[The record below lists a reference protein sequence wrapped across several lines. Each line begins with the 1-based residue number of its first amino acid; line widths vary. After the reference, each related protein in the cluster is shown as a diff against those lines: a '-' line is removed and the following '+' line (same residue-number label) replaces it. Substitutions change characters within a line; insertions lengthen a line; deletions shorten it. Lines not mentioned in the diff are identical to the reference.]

1 MNPRSSYREAAV
13 QGAAPVGLV
22 VLLYEQVIEDVRRA
36 LAAHACGNIEGRTR
50 EINHGLLVL
59 GHLEATLDEERGG
72 AVAINLKRFYRQVRA
87 ALVEAQCRQS
97 ADVMERQIAFLIEM
111 REAWCEVE
119 RAERAS
125 VIPKPTEPRA
135 DSERHSFAEWNA

>member
-1 MNPRSSYREAAV
+1 M
-13 QGAAPVGLV
+13 GLV
-22 VLLYEQVIEDVRRA
+22 VLLYEQAIEDIRRA
-36 LAAHACGNIEGRTR
+36 LAAQASRNIEGRTR
-50 EINHGLLVL
+50 EINHALLVL
-59 GHLEATLDEERGG
+59 GHLEATLDEDRGG

-119 RAERAS
+119 RAERPPAMA
-125 VIPKPTEPRA
+125 KPNEPRT
-135 DSERHSFAEWNA
+135 DSEPHSFAEWNA